1 MIVTVA
7 YVAGRFAN
15 GWSSIRLAARLVAP
29 DTGIPL
35 VPLGPSRAESS
46 YVVSAIHSVRHFSG
60 RPVTAQNPRRRLR

>member
-35 VPLGPSRAESS
+35 VPLDRKS
-46 YVVSAIHSVRHFSG
+46 VV
-60 RPVTAQNPRRRLR
+60 